1 MGTNGHHESFP
12 WKHLIGFVLSLLLT
26 FAALWVAL
34 SSGLPLKAVIVVIVL
49 FAMIQASLQLF
60 MFMHVV
66 ESDSGKVQTFNMVY
80 SFFIAVIVVAGSV
93 WVMQFVL

>member
-1 MGTNGHHESFP
+1 MGANSHRESFP
-12 WKHLIGFVLSLLLT
+12 WKHIIGFVLSLVLT

-34 SSGLPLKAVIVVIVL
+34 SSGLPLKAMIVIIVL

-60 MFMHVV
+60 MFMHVA

-80 SFFIAVIVVAGSV
+80 SFFIAVVVVAGSV

>member
-1 MGTNGHHESFP
+1 MGANSHRESFP
-12 WKHLIGFVLSLLLT
+12 WKHIIGFLLSLVLT

-34 SSGLPLKAVIVVIVL
+34 SSGLPLKAVIVIIVL
-49 FAMIQASLQLF
+49 FAIIQASLQLF
-60 MFMHVV
+60 LFMHVN

-80 SFFIAVIVVAGSV
+80 SFFIAVVVVAGSI

>member
-1 MGTNGHHESFP
+1 MGANSHRESFP
-12 WKHLIGFVLSLLLT
+12 WKHIIGFLLSLVLT

-34 SSGLPLKAVIVVIVL
+34 SSGLPLKAVIVIIVV
-49 FAMIQASLQLF
+49 FAVIQASLQLF
-60 MFMHVV
+60 LFMHVN

-80 SFFIAVIVVAGSV
+80 SFFIAVVVVAGSI

>member
-1 MGTNGHHESFP
+1 MGANSHRESFP
-12 WKHLIGFVLSLLLT
+12 WKHIIGFLLSLVLT

-49 FAMIQASLQLF
+49 FAVIQASLQLF
-60 MFMHVV
+60 MFMHVN
-66 ESDSGKVQTFNMVY
+66 ESDSGRMQTLNMVY
-80 SFFIAVIVVAGSV
+80 SFFIAVVIVAGSI

>member
-1 MGTNGHHESFP
+1 MGANSHRESFP
-12 WKHLIGFVLSLLLT
+12 WKHIIGFLLSLVLT

-49 FAMIQASLQLF
+49 FAVIQASLQLF
-60 MFMHVV
+60 MFMHVN
-66 ESDSGKVQTFNMVY
+66 ESDSGRMQTFNMVY
-80 SFFIAVIVVAGSV
+80 SFFIAVVVVAGSI

>member
-1 MGTNGHHESFP
+1 MGANSHRESFP
-12 WKHLIGFVLSLLLT
+12 WKHIIGFLLSLVLT

-34 SSGLPLKAVIVVIVL
+34 SSGLPLKAVIVIIVV
-49 FAMIQASLQLF
+49 FAVIQASLQLF
-60 MFMHVV
+60 MFMHVN

-80 SFFIAVIVVAGSV
+80 SFFIAVVVVAGSI

>member
-1 MGTNGHHESFP
+1 MGANSHRESFP
-12 WKHLIGFVLSLLLT
+12 WKHIIGFLLSLILT

-34 SSGLPLKAVIVVIVL
+34 SSGLPLKAVIVIIVL
-49 FAMIQASLQLF
+49 FAIIQASLQLF
-60 MFMHVV
+60 LFMHVN

-80 SFFIAVIVVAGSV
+80 SFFIAVVVVAGSI